1 MIDEELREEL
11 ATIRNLLTEVLVNQD
26 ILSKRI
32 SADVAI
38 QATQSERAVELARL
52 RKMADKATRRIA
64 TVDWAIAFQ
73 LSDRVDALEEAA
85 GAAMAH
91 SAVYMGKTNVVLV
104 IGQRGLS

>member
-64 TVDWAIAFQ
+64 TVD
-73 LSDRVDALEEAA
+73 
-85 GAAMAH
+85 
-91 SAVYMGKTNVVLV
+91 
-104 IGQRGLS
+104 